1 MCFAAKDR
9 CTTYEPILIPK
20 MKCLDVAL
28 AFSVSALFV
37 ASYLLLVFF
46 RFKCNWISSWESCQ
60 YYTPK
65 IEVGKRWA
73 GICCLVLASFF
84 LGYGLAKPASL

>member
-1 MCFAAKDR
+1 MLMSKAKCVD
-9 CTTYEPILIPK
+9 IG
-20 MKCLDVAL
+20 L
-28 AFSVSALFV
+28 AISTSALFV
-37 ASYLLLVFF
+37 SLYLLLVFF

-60 YYTPK
+60 RYAPK

-73 GICCLVLASFF
+73 GICCLVLASFS